1 MTQALTGVDTRSMAF
16 RWAGLAGEGLR
27 LALVA
32 AAYFVAARLGLELAL
47 VNGQVTPVWPPT
59 GIALV
64 AILLFGVRVWPAI
77 AVAAF
82 AVNLPIGP
90 NPLGAALIAAGN
102 TLAPVTAAYLLKV
115 TGFRLELDRLRDAG
129 LIVLAALAGMAIS
142 ATIGSLV
149 LVSSG
154 RVAVTAFPQTWAVWW
169 TGDAMGVLL
178 VAPFLLC
185 FLPAPSRRPLS
196 WRRRVEL
203 ALLLAT
209 VAVVTFVEF
218 QNQLR
223 LEYLVLPL
231 IMVAALRFRLR
242 GAAPA
247 ALIASAVAVWAAVKG
262 TGPFATETLLQK
274 MITLQVFNVFV
285 TLSSFVLSSYVETR
299 DAAQRARVA
308 NETKS
313 EFLRV
318 AAHELRS
325 PLSVLTG
332 YLSLL
337 SAGDLGKPPEKWKRP
352 LEILTAKT
360 AELNNV
366 MDQLLEVARLDGD
379 VMAPARQVIDLRT
392 VVEDAVER
400 ARPRAALV
408 EGEIDVELGSEA
420 VHVMGDVTQLGHVV
434 DNLINNALAYSEG
447 APRVSV
453 MAMNEAS
460 RAVVRVADRGIG
472 VDDEMRD
479 AIFEPFRRGEHDHAP
494 GSGLG
499 LYISRELARAHG
511 GTLALERSAPGVGS
525 TFVLALP
532 RRVTEASIRA

>member
-1 MTQALTGVDTRSMAF
+1 L
-16 RWAGLAGEGLR
+16 
-27 LALVA
+27 
-32 AAYFVAARLGLELAL
+32 
-47 VNGQVTPVWPPT
+47 
-59 GIALV
+59 
-64 AILLFGVRVWPAI
+64 
-77 AVAAF
+77 
-82 AVNLPIGP
+82 
-90 NPLGAALIAAGN
+90 
-102 TLAPVTAAYLLKV
+102 
-115 TGFRLELDRLRDAG
+115 
-129 LIVLAALAGMAIS
+129 
-142 ATIGSLV
+142 
-149 LVSSG
+149 
-154 RVAVTAFPQTWAVWW
+154 
-169 TGDAMGVLL
+169 
-178 VAPFLLC
+178 
-185 FLPAPSRRPLS
+185 
-196 WRRRVEL
+196 
-203 ALLLAT
+203 
-209 VAVVTFVEF
+209 VTFVEF
-218 QNQLR
+218 ENQLR

-231 IMVAALRFRLR
+231 IVVAAIRFRLR
-242 GAAPA
+242 GGAPA
-247 ALIASAVAVWAAVKG
+247 ALIASGVAVWAAVKG

-379 VMAPARQVIDLRT
+379 VLAPARQVIDLRT

-408 EGEIDVELGSEA
+408 GGEVDVDLGSEA
-420 VHVMGDVTQLGHVV
+420 VHVMGDATQLGHVV

-453 MAMNEAS
+453 MAMGEAS

-472 VDDEMRD
+472 VDDDMRD

>member
-1 MTQALTGVDTRSMAF
+1 MAF

-313 EFLRV
+313 EFLRI

-408 EGEIDVELGSEA
+408 EGEIDVDLGSEA

-511 GTLALERSAPGVGS
+511 GTLALERSAPGMGS

>member
-1 MTQALTGVDTRSMAF
+1 MALQR
-16 RWAGLAGEGLR
+16 AGLAAYGLR
-27 LALVA
+27 LVLVGA
-32 AAYFVAARLGLELAL
+32 VYFVGARLGLELAL

-64 AILLFGVRVWPAI
+64 AILIFGFRVWPAI

-82 AVNLPIGP
+82 AVNLPLGP
-90 NPLGAALIAAGN
+90 SPAGAALIAVGN

-115 TGFRLELDRLRDAG
+115 TRFRLELDSLRDAG

-142 ATIGSLV
+142 ATVGSLV

-154 RVAVTAFPQTWAVWW
+154 RVAAAAFPQTWAVWW

-185 FLPAPSRRPLS
+185 FWPTPGRAPLT

-203 ALLLAT
+203 GLLLAAVT
-209 VAVVTFVEF
+209 VVTFVEF

-231 IMVAALRFRLR
+231 IMLAALRFRLR

-247 ALIASAVAVWAAVKG
+247 ALIASGVAVWAAVNG
-262 TGPFATETLLQK
+262 DGPFSTETLLQK

-285 TLSSFVLSSYVETR
+285 ALSSFVFSSYVETR

-308 NETKS
+308 SETKS

-325 PLSVLTG
+325 PLSVLAG

-337 SAGDLGKPPEKWKRP
+337 SAGDLGKPPERWREP

-379 VMAPARQVIDLRT
+379 VMAPARQVIDLRD
-392 VVEDAVER
+392 VIGEAVER
-400 ARPRAALV
+400 ARPRAALAG
-408 EGEIDVELGSEA
+408 GEVDLELGAEP
-420 VHVMGDVTQLGHVV
+420 VRVMGDANQLAHVI
-434 DNLINNALAYSEG
+434 DNLINNALSYSED
-447 APRVSV
+447 APHVTV
-453 MAMNEAS
+453 MTLAETS
-460 RAVVRVADRGIG
+460 RAVVRVSDQGVGVAD
-472 VDDEMRD
+472 DMRE
-479 AIFEPFRRGEHDHAP
+479 AIFEPFRRGEHDDVP

-511 GTLALERSAPGVGS
+511 GTLSLERSVPGKGS

-532 RRVTEASIRA
+532 RRVTQPAIRA